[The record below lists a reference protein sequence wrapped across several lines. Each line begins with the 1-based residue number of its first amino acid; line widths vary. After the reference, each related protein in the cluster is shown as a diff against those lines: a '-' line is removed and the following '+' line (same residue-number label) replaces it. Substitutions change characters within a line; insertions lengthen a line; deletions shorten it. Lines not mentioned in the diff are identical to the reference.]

1 MYEINKAAVIGAGT
15 MGLGI
20 AGQLANAGVDV
31 LLLDIPAK
39 GDDRN
44 ALGARAIERLLDE
57 NQPGLTHRDNL
68 KRITIG
74 NIDDDLDKLADVDW
88 ITEAITER
96 LQLKQALYKK
106 IDAVRKR
113 GSIVTSNT
121 STIPIALLVEDMP
134 ATFRA
139 EFAITHF
146 FNPVRYMRLL
156 EIVRGADTRA
166 EVIQCLESFNEARM
180 GKGIVVCNDT
190 PGFLGNRVGVFAIQ
204 TALHAA
210 FRLGLKPEQAD
221 AIFGRPM
228 GIPKTGVFGLYDL
241 IGIDLMSDV
250 VSSLRSILPEGDM
263 FHEVSAE
270 IPVMQR
276 MISEGLL
283 GNKGTQGGF
292 YRDAD
297 NGDNRRLTLEFE
309 SFRYREHD
317 DAKPAVAIAAEAA
330 GDFTL
335 LLAKDD
341 IYGQFAWEVLS
352 NTLCYAA
359 SLVPD
364 VNESLVCID
373 DAMKLGYNW
382 LQGPMEMID
391 VIGVDRFIARL
402 EQEGRDV
409 PAFVRT
415 AAGQSFY
422 RVSRGTLQ
430 YLRADGH
437 YTELRRADGITR
449 FSEERRKLQPILENA
464 VASYFALPGDLGL
477 VEFHSKANTLNGDTM
492 LLLQDAIEHATKNF
506 KGLIIHNDA
515 AHFSCG
521 VNLASVLDFIANDDW
536 DGLDRFLEH
545 FQQTLLAMRY
555 APIPVV
561 AAPSGL
567 SLGGGFEV
575 VLHADKVIFH
585 ANSVTGLVETLVGV
599 VPGGGGVK
607 EILYRWSERKGDV
620 TKGAWE
626 AFMNIGYGKTARS
639 PLEAEPLAMFRDGI
653 DRYMMNRDRLLN
665 TAMDEALQ
673 MADAYTTEQ
682 RQALAM
688 PGRDVWQQMIEWLN
702 KAAAKGHLTP
712 HDVTTGTQIA
722 MIVSGGD
729 IDADTMLSEVEIC
742 GLERKAFLTLA
753 RTAATR
759 ARIEHMLEHGRPL
772 RN

>member
-1 MYEINKAAVIGAGT
+1 
-15 MGLGI
+15 
-20 AGQLANAGVDV
+20 
-31 LLLDIPAK
+31 
-39 GDDRN
+39 
-44 ALGARAIERLLDE
+44 
-57 NQPGLTHRDNL
+57 
-68 KRITIG
+68 
-74 NIDDDLDKLADVDW
+74 
-88 ITEAITER
+88 
-96 LQLKQALYKK
+96 
-106 IDAVRKR
+106 
-113 GSIVTSNT
+113 
-121 STIPIALLVEDMP
+121 
-134 ATFRA
+134 
-139 EFAITHF
+139 
-146 FNPVRYMRLL
+146 
-156 EIVRGADTRA
+156 
-166 EVIQCLESFNEARM
+166 
-180 GKGIVVCNDT
+180 
-190 PGFLGNRVGVFAIQ
+190 
-204 TALHAA
+204 
-210 FRLGLKPEQAD
+210 
-221 AIFGRPM
+221 
-228 GIPKTGVFGLYDL
+228 
-241 IGIDLMSDV
+241 
-250 VSSLRSILPEGDM
+250 
-263 FHEVSAE
+263 
-270 IPVMQR
+270 
-276 MISEGLL
+276 
-283 GNKGTQGGF
+283 
-292 YRDAD
+292 
-297 NGDNRRLTLEFE
+297 
-309 SFRYREHD
+309 
-317 DAKPAVAIAAEAA
+317 
-330 GDFTL
+330 
-335 LLAKDD
+335 
-341 IYGQFAWEVLS
+341 
-352 NTLCYAA
+352 
-359 SLVPD
+359 
-364 VNESLVCID
+364 
-373 DAMKLGYNW
+373 
-382 LQGPMEMID
+382 MEMID

-492 LLLQDAIEHATKNF
+492 LLLRDAIEHATENF